1 MRTVFFVFLFFC
13 GTFSFAQNTDVVL
26 PLIPKPVKLT
36 RSAGEFILTKN
47 TRFYSDDK
55 LLIRE
60 MAFFNDYLKFN
71 HGFEISQTTNPFEK
85 NTIKLLRTSDQAD
98 SLKGAYQL
106 SIAPNK
112 MVIKGDTTGVF
123 YAMETLIQLI
133 NGSETSEI
141 KLPCLTL
148 NDKPAFAWRG
158 MHLDVCRHFFPVSFV
173 KRYID
178 LLALYKFNT
187 FHWHLTEDQGWR
199 IEIKKYPKLT
209 QIGAYRKGSMIGKYS
224 DQKFDTIRYGGF
236 YTQEEIKEVVAYA
249 QKRHM
254 TIVPEIEMP
263 GHALAA
269 IASYP
274 YLSCTGKQYG
284 VARAWGVFDEVYCP
298 KDSTFKFL
306 EDVLTEVMAL
316 FPGKYIHIGGD
327 ECPKTNWK
335 KCAHCQQVIKTEGLK
350 DEHELQSYFIR
361 RIEKFVNKNGKQI
374 IGWDEILEGGLAPN
388 ASVMSWRGTEGGI
401 AAAQQKHTVVMSPG
415 EPLYFDHY
423 QSKDIKNEPL
433 AIGGYNPVDSVYAYD
448 PIPNILTKEE
458 SKYILGAQ
466 GNVWTE
472 YILNEKQV
480 EYMAV
485 PRMCA
490 LSEVVWCG
498 SKDKNFTN
506 FSNRLKLHKQLLDRM
521 RVNYANHFLMK
532 N

>member
-1 MRTVFFVFLFFC
+1 MRTSFFVFLFFC
-13 GTFSFAQNTDVVL
+13 GTFSFAQNTDVIL

-36 RSAGEFILTKN
+36 RSAGEFNLTKN
-47 TRFYSDDK
+47 TRFYSEDK

-60 MAFFNDYLKFN
+60 MVFFNDYLKVN

-148 NDKPAFAWRG
+148 NDQPVFAWRG

-236 YTQEEIKEVVAYA
+236 YKQEEIKEVVRYA
-249 QKRHM
+249 QERHI

-274 YLSCTGKQYG
+274 FLSCTGKQYN
-284 VARAWGVFDEVYCP
+284 VAKAWGVFDEVYCP
-298 KDSTFKFL
+298 KDSTFIFL
-306 EDVLTEVMAL
+306 EDILTEVMAL

-361 RIEKFVNKNGKQI
+361 RIEIFVNKNGKQI

-401 AAAQQKHTVVMSPG
+401 AAAQQKHSVVMSPG
-415 EPLYFDHY
+415 KPLYFDHY

-448 PIPNILTKEE
+448 PIPSILTKEE
-458 SKYILGAQ
+458 RKYILGAQ

-472 YILNEKQV
+472 YILNEAQV

-485 PRMCA
+485 PRMAA
-490 LSEVVWCG
+490 LAEVLWTKQ
-498 SKDKNFTN
+498 SDKNYSDFVQRLTN
-506 FSNRLKLHKQLLDRM
+506 HQNLLNRMK
-521 RVNYANHFLMK
+521 VNYAKHFLMK
-532 N
+532 K